1 MSHVPLF
8 WLVALVLVA
17 ATVAALVW
25 PLLRPRAAR
34 APDDDGAATA
44 VYRDQKRQLD
54 DELAARAITR
64 TERDA
69 QLEEL
74 AARFGDELSSMSAT
88 ATPIT
93 PRSSYVAALVLVA
106 VIPATA
112 LLLYMAFGRPALVE
126 RATPAAQQPALT
138 HEQIET
144 MVDKLATRMKEHPDD
159 PVGWRL
165 LARAYASM
173 GRFPEAVAGF
183 TEAAH
188 RGPED
193 ATLLADWADALAMR
207 NQSLQGEPSTLIARA
222 LTLDPRDPK
231 ALSLAATAALE
242 RQDYAG
248 AIAQWRKLQ
257 AQFPP
262 GSDEARQLDAMIA
275 EASAAASK
283 SGRSAPAAPSADA
296 APATAAA
303 SAPVTGA
310 GTSTA
315 PPWSAAAAAPGTG
328 AETSTA
334 PPASAAAPA
343 ISGRVSLDPAL
354 RERAGAT
361 DTLFIFARAVNG
373 PRMPL
378 AVVRATA
385 GELPRD
391 FRLDDSMA
399 MSPITRLSSAT
410 EVIVEARISR
420 SGSATPAPGD
430 LQGASPPVKPGAHD
444 VTIVIDDIVR

>member
-17 ATVAALVW
+17 ATVATLVW
-25 PLLRPRAAR
+25 PLLRPRAAH
-34 APDDDGAATA
+34 APEDDRAATA

-54 DELAARAITR
+54 DELAAGAITR
-64 TERDA
+64 TDRDA

-74 AARFGDELSSMSAT
+74 AARFGDELSSMSTT

-93 PRSSYVAALVLVA
+93 PRSSYVAALVLAA

-112 LLLYMAFGRPALVE
+112 LLLYMAFGRPALLE
-126 RATPAAQQPALT
+126 RATPVAQQPALT

-144 MVDKLATRMKEHPDD
+144 MVDKLATRMKEHPED

-173 GRFPEAVAGF
+173 GRFPESVAAF

-193 ATLLADWADALAMR
+193 AALLADWADALAMR

-248 AIAQWRKLQ
+248 AIGQWRKLQ

-262 GSDEARQLDAMIA
+262 GSDEVLQLDAMIA

-283 SGRSAPAAPSADA
+283 SGPSASAAARADA

-303 SAPVTGA
+303 S
-310 GTSTA
+310 S
-315 PPWSAAAAAPGTG
+315 
-328 AETSTA
+328 
-334 PPASAAAPA
+334 

-354 RERAGAT
+354 RERVGAT

-373 PRMPL
+373 SRMPL

-399 MSPITRLSSAT
+399 MSPMARLSSAT

-420 SGSATPAPGD
+420 SGSANPAPGD
-430 LQGASPPVKPGAHD
+430 LQGTSPPVKPGAHD
-444 VTIVIDDIVR
+444 VTIVIHDLVR